1 MAWPPAGTLDAFR
14 RVWYGRQPG
23 FGAVV
28 LAQDIAFPVQN
39 YSGHGLVTGPL
50 GIGGATIVSQR
61 VDEGVYELMWAF
73 ATGQPTTEVTLWDL
87 FIDVDP
93 VGPQSI
99 FGPFRFPV
107 GAAGAGAVFR
117 MRCSMRDKYRLRA
130 TNTFALANATTT
142 VAVSLQA
149 WPVLS

>member
-1 MAWPPAGTLDAFR
+1 MAWPPAGTLDALR
-14 RVWYGRQPG
+14 RIWYGMTPS
-23 FGAVV
+23 FGPVV
-28 LAQDIAFPVQN
+28 LAQDIAFPLQN
-39 YSGHGLVTGPL
+39 YSGHSLVTGPL
-50 GIGGATIVSQR
+50 GIGGATVVTGA

-73 ATGQPTTEVTLWDL
+73 ATGQPTTEATLWDL
-87 FIDVDP
+87 FIDVNP

-107 GAAGAGAVFR
+107 GAAGHGAVFR
-117 MRCSMRDKYRLRA
+117 MRCSMRDKYRLRT
-130 TNTFALANATTT
+130 TNTLAIANATTT

>member
-1 MAWPPAGTLDAFR
+1 MAWPPAGTLDALR
-14 RVWYGRQPG
+14 RIWYGREPG
-23 FGAVV
+23 FGPVV
-28 LAQDIAFPVQN
+28 LASDVAFPVQN
-39 YSGHGLVTGPL
+39 YSGHGVVVGPL
-50 GIGGATIVSQR
+50 GAGGGVVVSQR

-73 ATGQPTTEVTLWDL
+73 ATSQPTTEVTIWDL

-93 VGPQSI
+93 LGPQSI
-99 FGPFRFPV
+99 WGPFRFPV
-107 GAAGAGAVFR
+107 GAAGNSALFR

-130 TNTFALANATTT
+130 TNTLAIANATTS